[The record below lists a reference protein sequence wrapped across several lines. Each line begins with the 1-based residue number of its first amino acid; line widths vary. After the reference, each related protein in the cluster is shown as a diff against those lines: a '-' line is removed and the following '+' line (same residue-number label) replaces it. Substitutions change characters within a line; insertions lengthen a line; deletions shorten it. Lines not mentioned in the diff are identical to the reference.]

1 MKKSL
6 ILIYLFLILIFSV
19 VAVNAEDV
27 NSTDSSIVSLNDT
40 VGNYDSLKSCN
51 SDSLLNDASK
61 NMTELD
67 SHSNDVYYKGTYQV
81 SLKDS
86 NSGIALANRTVTFS
100 IEGKNY
106 TALTDDYGVAGLKL
120 NLNVG
125 RHTITS
131 TFMGDDIYENCTLTS
146 YFNVLSTIKAS
157 DITKYYKAGTQYTA
171 TFLDSQGIP
180 QANRNVNIT
189 LNGKTYSKKT
199 NSNGVVSMPV
209 NLKPGTYRITSTD
222 PLTGY
227 KLTTTF
233 RILATITSSDVQK
246 FIGDGKKFTAKFY
259 NTNGKPLAKKYVK
272 FNLKGKTYNVKTNA
286 EGKASLSLNKLKKG
300 TYNIVCY
307 NTDGYKK
314 TFKIQIYNK
323 KATTKLTTKFYTFFE
338 DETKQITVKFE
349 TSIGGQS
356 VSGKAIKININ
367 GDTYS
372 KKTDANGN
380 VLLDVSDLS
389 KGIYTVSYSYAGT
402 KYFQSSK
409 STNYVTVLNETDTR
423 LKVKSTTSFG
433 YGAGTEFKVLLSAGG
448 VPLAK
453 KTVTFKIGSNKYV
466 KTTDY
471 KGIATLPIN
480 LAIGNYTVKYSFAG
494 DSYVNESSGSCDIDV
509 FKRDNTKLTWMSG
522 SSFKDSIQIFKIKLT
537 DSDGN
542 PIEGERVILKIDGGI
557 YHATTSSKGIATFK
571 TVVAFGGYKVSFRV
585 DGNNFYMPSS
595 ASKSIKVK
603 LSSFGNG
610 VNQKASGIS
619 SKYLKSSS
627 HCKVGTKAVKKL
639 VKKLTKGMKNNE
651 DKAKAIFNYVRD
663 TLSYRYYYDTRYGSS
678 KTLKY
683 KAGNCVDHS
692 HLLVAMFRTAGL
704 KARYVHG
711 TCTFNSGNVYGHV
724 WTQVYIGNHWVC
736 GDAISYSNQL
746 GKIQN
751 WNTKTVKVH
760 AGYRSLPF

>member
-40 VGNYDSLKSCN
+40 VGNYDSLKSHD
-51 SDSLLNDASK
+51 SDSLLDDASK

-86 NSGIALANRTVTFS
+86 NSGIALANKSVTFS

-106 TALTDDYGVAGLKL
+106 TALTDEKGVAGLKL

-131 TFMGDDIYENCTLTS
+131 TFMGDDIHENCTLTS
-146 YFNVLSTIKAS
+146 YVNVLSTIKAS

-199 NSNGVVSMPV
+199 NSKGVVSMPV
-209 NLKPGTYRITSTD
+209 NLNPGTYKIKSTD

-233 RILATITSSDVQK
+233 RILETITSSDVQK

-259 NTNGKPLAKKYVK
+259 KSNGKPLAKKYIK
-272 FNLKGKTYNVKTNA
+272 FILKGKTYKVKTNA
-286 EGKASLSLNKLKKG
+286 DGKAFLSLNKLKKG
-300 TYNIVCY
+300 TYKIVCC
-307 NTDGYKK
+307 NSDGYKK

-338 DETKQITVKFE
+338 DDTKQIAVKFK
-349 TSIGGQS
+349 TSIGGPS
-356 VSGKAIKININ
+356 FSGKAIKININ

-402 KYFQSSK
+402 KYFKPSK
-409 STNYVTVLNETDTR
+409 STNYVTVLNKTDTR

-453 KTVTFKIGSNKYV
+453 KAVTFKIGSTKYV

-471 KGIATLPIN
+471 NGIATLPIN

-557 YHATTSSKGIATFK
+557 YYATTSSKGIATFK

-678 KTLKY
+678 KTLQY

-692 HLLVAMFRTAGL
+692 HLLVAMYRTAGL

-711 TCTFNSGNVYGHV
+711 TCTFLSGNVYGHV